1 MEVGETL
8 SQLWMQEITL
18 TEINLM
24 TSRSHVHTSKL
35 LQSSKYSRPII
46 HNRSAVKGRLN
57 VRTYIYLDLNCEMT
71 STTNKRILY
80 VGGLAEEVDEKVLQ
94 VGVTWELD

>member
-1 MEVGETL
+1 
-8 SQLWMQEITL
+8 
-18 TEINLM
+18 M
-24 TSRSHVHTSKL
+24 TSRSHTSKL

-46 HNRSAVKGRLN
+46 HNRSAVKGRLKGRLN
-57 VRTYIYLDLNCEMT
+57 VHLDLNCEMT